1 MQGQPAETKY
11 TAEETHELCNQDTE
25 QEIVISG
32 SDNENSLETMPAE
45 FMFDVFMV
53 PIDPELLTFVSG
65 IKMGKG
71 GKRSKT
77 LLQKRNVLKDNN
89 MILEIA
95 DAALDRYF

>member
-1 MQGQPAETKY
+1 
-11 TAEETHELCNQDTE
+11 
-25 QEIVISG
+25 
-32 SDNENSLETMPAE
+32 
-45 FMFDVFMV
+45 MV